1 MRLDTPTSIAQALAS
16 LSEPGARC
24 LAGGQSLGV
33 MLNAR
38 LVEPTVLVSLRCIDE
53 LRAIDVL
60 PDGSLRIGAM
70 TSYAAAGRLPVTSG
84 STELI
89 VDAIPLI
96 AHPPIRNQG
105 TLGGSICHADPAGDL
120 PTLAACVDARIRI
133 AHERGVREV
142 PAAKFFRGYFETAV
156 QPGELVISIDVPR
169 TPDGVRARYE
179 KFMLTEGDFA
189 VVSVAAL
196 VGWDGTS
203 CDFARMAIGACAAAL
218 RALRGG
224 GCAAGRAARSTMRLC
239 AARVRFLLEAC
250 DPPDDFRGS
259 HEYRMKLIPR
269 LLRRAVLAAKARAG
283 PTEHSRA

>member
-1 MRLDTPTSIAQALAS
+1 VRLDTPTTISQALAS

-38 LVEPTVLVSLRCIDE
+38 LVEPAVLVSLRGIDQ

-70 TSYAAAGRLPVTSG
+70 TSYAAAARLPVTSG

-105 TLGGSICHADPAGDL
+105 TFGGSICHADPAGDL
-120 PTLAACVDARIRI
+120 PTVAACVGARIRI
-133 AHERGVREV
+133 AHERGIREV
-142 PAAKFFRGYFETAV
+142 PAAEFFHGYFETAV

-203 CDFARMAIGACAAAL
+203 CNFARMAVGACAAAPV
-218 RALRGG
+218 R
-224 GCAAGRAARSTMRLC
+224 CAAADALLVGSALDDETLRRATEI
-239 AARVRFLLEAC
+239 LLEAC

-259 HEYRMKLIPR
+259 RDYRMKLIPR
-269 LLRRAVLAAKARAG
+269 LLRRAALAAKDRAG
-283 PTEHSRA
+283 PTEHSHA

>member
-1 MRLDTPTSIAQALAS
+1 MRLDTPTTISQALAS

-38 LVEPTVLVSLRCIDE
+38 LVEPAVLVSLRCIEE
-53 LRAIDVL
+53 LHAIDVL
-60 PDGSLRIGAM
+60 PDGTLRIGAM
-70 TSYAAAGRLPVTSG
+70 TSYAAAARLPVTSG

-133 AHERGVREV
+133 AHERGIREV
-142 PAAKFFRGYFETAV
+142 PAAEFFRGYFETAV
-156 QPGELVISIDVPR
+156 KPGELVISIDVPR

-179 KFMLTEGDFA
+179 KFMLTQGDFA

-203 CDFARMAIGACAAAL
+203 CDFARVAVGACAAAPVRCTTAEAL
-218 RALRGG
+218 LVGSALDDETLRG
-224 GCAAGRAARSTMRLC
+224 ASEI
-239 AARVRFLLEAC
+239 LLEAC

-259 HEYRMKLIPR
+259 RDYRMKLIPR
-269 LLRRAVLAAKARAG
+269 LLRRAVLAAKARARPG
-283 PTEHSRA
+283 EQSHA